1 MRFDDDQVSRKLDLA
16 WRVWVDVTVGFCL
29 ACVLL
34 AFAPGA
40 QAQEYGSARIVGDRL
55 IVDKAVLGS
64 TDTVETVAGETRV
77 ARNINAPRPGGGA
90 MSLRGHVAVPP
101 AAAFKIAAKALSVA
115 SGVGA
120 ILTIADLYNDYRCAT
135 TGSGI
140 MCDPGVPATSGYVI
154 DSWYRA
160 SNPLGSTQTWG
171 SPQATCDAWASFAN
185 SANGVTAYSCF
196 SVGQISGT
204 ANVPIQVRD
213 SRNGATFSDTANPN
227 FHAEEGACTSGN
239 AGFDGRCAGG
249 TPVPKTAEEAAALVP
264 TAGPYAPQMSAGEYE
279 ALVREALGQLSPLD
293 FTSGILSDT
302 PLEFRTNVMDA
313 FTPLSGSETI
323 TSNPD
328 GSTVADHISWNFARI
343 NDTLGTQEQYAITE
357 TKTTTTTA
365 PGGATSTTTS
375 TKTGGDLTKPSP
387 DATTS
392 TGTGE
397 TDCDK
402 YPESAGCRVLGDPP
416 SDAPEIETRDVS
428 WVQENLGLPAQC
440 PAPLSWPIRN
450 WTFTTSWQ
458 AACDV
463 APWIRAGVLA
473 LTLLGVA
480 FFLVH
485 TVNGSD

>member
-1 MRFDDDQVSRKLDLA
+1 
-16 WRVWVDVTVGFCL
+16 
-29 ACVLL
+29 
-34 AFAPGA
+34 
-40 QAQEYGSARIVGDRL
+40 
-55 IVDKAVLGS
+55 
-64 TDTVETVAGETRV
+64 
-77 ARNINAPRPGGGA
+77 
-90 MSLRGHVAVPP
+90 MSLRGHIAVPP

-293 FTSGILSDT
+293 FTTGILSDT
-302 PLEFRTNVMDA
+302 PLDFRTNVMDA
-313 FTPLSGSETI
+313 YSPLSGA
-323 TSNPD
+323 TSTTTNPD

-343 NDTLGTQEQYAITE
+343 NDTLGQTESYAITE
-357 TKTTTTTA
+357 TKT
-365 PGGATSTTTS
+365 STTTPAGGGAAV
-375 TKTGGDLTKPSP
+375 TTPTTTGGQDLSSASP
-387 DATTS
+387 DAGTDPCAGLAGTLGCTQLGTAPTDQVPTS
-392 TGTGE
+392 NQTITFAAEEFALPSACPASIQALSWLTVPYTHACTFAESIRFMVIAAGVF
-397 TDCDK
+397 
-402 YPESAGCRVLGDPP
+402 SAGLMC
-416 SDAPEIETRDVS
+416 A
-428 WVQENLGLPAQC
+428 
-440 PAPLSWPIRN
+440 
-450 WTFTTSWQ
+450 F
-458 AACDV
+458 
-463 APWIRAGVLA
+463 A
-473 LTLLGVA
+473 LRGT
-480 FFLVH
+480 
-485 TVNGSD
+485 